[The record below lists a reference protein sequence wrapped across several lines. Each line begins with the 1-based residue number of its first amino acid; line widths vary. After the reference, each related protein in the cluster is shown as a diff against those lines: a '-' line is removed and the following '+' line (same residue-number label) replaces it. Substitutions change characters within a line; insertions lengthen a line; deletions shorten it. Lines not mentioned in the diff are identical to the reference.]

1 MRNYTRKICPGVVT
15 EHSKKLQERQA
26 ILSLMN
32 MDNFLADVNQ
42 RKGWVPASKCLLTF
56 SSEFLEFSS
65 KFSVISWTVCC
76 FSVSQMFAF
85 LTKPSSLFVTASKR
99 NTKSSK
105 PAIFAVYYAN
115 IVKDAITQFCNVN
128 ILQENTVMPY
138 LVVSKSKGKQL
149 GQ

>member
-1 MRNYTRKICPGVVT
+1 M
-15 EHSKKLQERQA
+15 S
-26 ILSLMN
+26 
-32 MDNFLADVNQ
+32 
-42 RKGWVPASKCLLTF
+42 
-56 SSEFLEFSS
+56 
-65 KFSVISWTVCC
+65 
-76 FSVSQMFAF
+76 AF

-138 LVVSKSKGKQL
+138 LVVSKSKEKQL